1 MSENDLEKGMQARSV
16 CWCKTTMAVDIPLFG
31 FADGITCQFNAIA
44 LGTMPARSAYDAASN
59 AAAIAG

>member
-1 MSENDLEKGMQARSV
+1 MSESDLRKEYAGKKCMLVQDYDV
-16 CWCKTTMAVDIPLFG
+16 PLFG

-59 AAAIAG
+59 AATIAG